1 MARDPKTGRY
11 ISGAKRF
18 AVQFNEKEFNN
29 QLKSLAKAYGACDMR
44 TQKKVM
50 KRAFSQFVRQNKLT
64 AAFKARVPLGD
75 DTNTWE
81 GSKYQPGGL
90 KKSVGTKVY
99 FSKNSRGGIKPRQWV
114 AKVGL
119 MRSKKKR
126 GYYGM
131 MVDEGTVE
139 RFIGAGRNRRNGKAT
154 AQAKRAYRSGKLRS
168 VGSIAPRP
176 FAKQAESATL
186 GAGRGNFL
194 KYMKEALNHVLSEI
208 PKKPSKKYQGAFKQ
222 KFSG

>member
-1 MARDPKTGRY
+1 MAKQQ
-11 ISGAKRF
+11 F
-18 AVQFNEKEFNN
+18 AVKFNEKEFNN
-29 QLKSLAKAYGACDMR
+29 QLNNLAKRYGACDMR

-64 AAFKARVPLGD
+64 AAFKARVPIGD

-81 GSKYQPGGL
+81 GSKYQPGML

-139 RFIGAGRNRRNGKAT
+139 RFVGAGRNRRNGKAT
-154 AQAKRAYRSGKLRS
+154 AEAKKAYKAGKLRS
-168 VGSIAPRP
+168 VGSVAPRP
-176 FAKQAESATL
+176 FAKQAENATL
-186 GAGRGNFL
+186 GAGRGSFL
-194 KYMKEALNHVLSEI
+194 KYMKDALDWVVDKNVPAK
-208 PKKPSKKYQGAFKQ
+208 PKKKRS
-222 KFSG
+222 

>member
-1 MARDPKTGRY
+1 MPIYKFSVNFD
-11 ISGAKRF
+11 
-18 AVQFNEKEFNN
+18 EKSFNN
-29 QLKSLAKAYGACDMR
+29 ELRNLVNAYSQLDMR

-50 KRAFSQFVRQNKLT
+50 KRAFSQFVKQNKLT
-64 AAFKARVPLGD
+64 TVFKSRVPMGD

-81 GSKYQPGGL
+81 GSKYQPGML

-99 FSKNSRGGIKPRQWV
+99 FSKNSRGGIQPRQWV

-139 RFIGAGRNRRNGKAT
+139 RFVGAGRNRRKGKAT
-154 AQAKRAYRSGKLRS
+154 AEAKSAYKAGKLRS
-168 VGSIAPRP
+168 VGSVAPRP

-186 GAGRGNFL
+186 GAGRGSFL
-194 KYMKEALNHVLSEI
+194 KYMKDALDWVVDKNVPAK
-208 PKKPSKKYQGAFKQ
+208 PKKKRG
-222 KFSG
+222 

>member
-1 MARDPKTGRY
+1 MANQKW
-11 ISGAKRF
+11 
-18 AVQFNEKEFNN
+18 AVKFNEKAFNN
-29 QLKSLAKAYGACDMR
+29 QLKNLAKAYGACDMR

-81 GSKYQPGGL
+81 GSSYKPGML

-99 FSKNSRGGIKPRQWV
+99 FSRSSKGGIKPRQWV

-119 MRSKKKR
+119 MRSKKKQGFR
-126 GYYGM
+126 GIF
-131 MVDEGTVE
+131 VDEGTQE
-139 RFIGAGRNRRNGKAT
+139 RFVGAGRNTSKA
-154 AQAKRAYRSGKLRS
+154 AKSAYKAGKLRS
-168 VGSIAPRP
+168 VGSVAPRP

-186 GAGRGNFL
+186 GAGRGSFL
-194 KYMKEALNHVLSEI
+194 KYMKDALDYVVNKNVPAK
-208 PKKPSKKYQGAFKQ
+208 PKKKRG
-222 KFSG
+222 

>member
-1 MARDPKTGRY
+1 MPIYKFSVNFD
-11 ISGAKRF
+11 
-18 AVQFNEKEFNN
+18 EKSFNN
-29 QLKSLAKAYGACDMR
+29 ELRNLVNAYSQLDMR

-50 KRAFSQFVRQNKLT
+50 KRAFSQFVKQNKLT
-64 AAFKARVPLGD
+64 TVFKSRVPMGD

-81 GSKYQPGGL
+81 GSKYQPGML

-139 RFIGAGRNRRNGKAT
+139 RFVGAGRNRRKGKAT
-154 AQAKRAYRSGKLRS
+154 AEAKSAYKAGKLRS
-168 VGSIAPRP
+168 VGSVAPRP

-186 GAGRGNFL
+186 GAGRGSFL
-194 KYMKEALNHVLSEI
+194 KYMKDALDWVVDKNVPAK
-208 PKKPSKKYQGAFKQ
+208 PKKKRG
-222 KFSG
+222 

>member
-1 MARDPKTGRY
+1 MAKQ
-11 ISGAKRF
+11 KW
-18 AVQFNEKEFNN
+18 AVKFNEKEFNN
-29 QLKSLAKAYGACDMR
+29 QLKNMVKVYGACDMR

-81 GSKYQPGGL
+81 GSSYKPGGL

-99 FSKNSRGGIKPRQWV
+99 FSRNSRGGIRPRQWV

-119 MRSKKKR
+119 MRSKTQR
-126 GYYGM
+126 GFPGI

-139 RFIGAGRNRRNGKAT
+139 RFVGAGRNRRKGKAT
-154 AQAKRAYRSGKLRS
+154 AKAKSAYKAGKLRS

-176 FAKQAESATL
+176 FAAAAERATL
-186 GAGRGNFL
+186 GAGRGSFL
-194 KYMKEALNHVLSEI
+194 KYMLEALEYVVNKNVPAK
-208 PKKPSKKYQGAFKQ
+208 PKKKRG
-222 KFSG
+222 

>member
-1 MARDPKTGRY
+1 MRKPKT
-11 ISGAKRF
+11 F

-29 QLKSLAKAYGACDMR
+29 QLKSLAKAYAECDMR

-75 DTNTWE
+75 DTTTWE
-81 GSKYQPGGL
+81 GSKYQPGML

-139 RFIGAGRNRRNGKAT
+139 RFVGAGRNRRKGKAT
-154 AQAKRAYRSGKLRS
+154 AEAKAAYKSGKLRS

-176 FAKQAESATL
+176 FAKQAERATL
-186 GAGRGNFL
+186 GAGRGSFL
-194 KYMKEALNHVLSEI
+194 KYMQEALDYVVNKNVPAK
-208 PKKPSKKYQGAFKQ
+208 PKKKRS
-222 KFSG
+222 

>member
-1 MARDPKTGRY
+1 MARKQW
-11 ISGAKRF
+11 
-18 AVQFNEKEFNN
+18 AVRFNEKEFNN
-29 QLKSLAKAYGACDMR
+29 QLKNLAKSFGGCDMR

-64 AAFKARVPLGD
+64 AAFKSRVPIGD

-81 GSKYQPGGL
+81 GSKYKPGML

-99 FSKNSRGGIKPRQWV
+99 FSKNNRGGIKPRQWV

-126 GYYGM
+126 GFYGM

-139 RFIGAGRNRRNGKAT
+139 RFVGAGRNRRDGKAT
-154 AQAKRAYRSGKLRS
+154 AQGKRAYKAGKLRS
-168 VGSIAPRP
+168 VGSVAPRP
-176 FAKQAESATL
+176 FAAQAERATL
-186 GAGRGNFL
+186 GAGRGSFL
-194 KYMKEALNHVLSEI
+194 KYMKDALDYVVNKNVPAK
-208 PKKPSKKYQGAFKQ
+208 PKKSRG
-222 KFSG
+222 

>member
-1 MARDPKTGRY
+1 MASQKW
-11 ISGAKRF
+11 
-18 AVQFNEKEFNN
+18 AVKFNEKEFNN
-29 QLKSLAKAYGACDMR
+29 QLKNLAKRYGACDMR

-75 DTNTWE
+75 DTTTWE

-99 FSKNSRGGIKPRQWV
+99 FSKNSRGGVKPRQWV

-119 MRSKKKR
+119 MRSKKKQGFR
-126 GYYGM
+126 GLFIE
-131 MVDEGTVE
+131 EGTQE
-139 RFIGAGRNRRNGKAT
+139 RFVGAGRNTSKA
-154 AQAKRAYRSGKLRS
+154 AKSAYKAGKLRS

-176 FAKQAESATL
+176 FADAAERATL
-186 GAGRGNFL
+186 NAGRGGFL
-194 KYMKEALNHVLSEI
+194 KHMKDALDYVVNKNVPAK
-208 PKKPSKKYQGAFKQ
+208 PKKKRG
-222 KFSG
+222 

>member
-1 MARDPKTGRY
+1 MAKQQ
-11 ISGAKRF
+11 F
-18 AVQFNEKEFNN
+18 AVRFNEKEFNN

-64 AAFKARVPLGD
+64 AAFKARVPIGD

-81 GSKYQPGGL
+81 GSSYKPGGL

-99 FSKNSRGGIKPRQWV
+99 FSKNSKGGVKPRQWV

-119 MRSKKKR
+119 MRSKTKQGFR
-126 GYYGM
+126 GLFIE
-131 MVDEGTVE
+131 EGTQE
-139 RFIGAGRNRRNGKAT
+139 RFVGAGRNTSKA
-154 AQAKRAYRSGKLRS
+154 AKKAYKAGKLRS
-168 VGSIAPRP
+168 VGSVAPRP

-186 GAGRGNFL
+186 GAGRGSFL
-194 KYMKEALNHVLSEI
+194 KYMKDALDYVVNKNVPAK
-208 PKKPSKKYQGAFKQ
+208 PKKKRG
-222 KFSG
+222 

>member
-1 MARDPKTGRY
+1 MAKQQ
-11 ISGAKRF
+11 I
-18 AVQFNEKEFNN
+18 AVKFNEKEFNN
-29 QLKSLAKAYGACDMR
+29 QLKSLTKAYGACDMR

-50 KRAFSQFVRQNKLT
+50 KRSFSQFVKQNKLT
-64 AAFKARVPLGD
+64 AAFRARVPLGD
-75 DTNTWE
+75 DTTTWE
-81 GSKYQPGGL
+81 GSKYQPGML

-139 RFIGAGRNRRNGKAT
+139 RFVGAGRNRRDGKAT
-154 AQAKRAYRSGKLRS
+154 AQAKSAYKAGKLRS

-186 GAGRGNFL
+186 GAGRGSFL
-194 KYMKEALNHVLSEI
+194 KYMKDALDYVVNKNVPAK
-208 PKKPSKKYQGAFKQ
+208 PKKKRS
-222 KFSG
+222 

>member
-1 MARDPKTGRY
+1 MRKPKN
-11 ISGAKRF
+11 F

-29 QLKSLAKAYGACDMR
+29 QLKSLAKAYGECDMR

-64 AAFKARVPLGD
+64 AAFKARVPIGD
-75 DTNTWE
+75 DTTTWE

-99 FSKNSRGGIKPRQWV
+99 FSKTNKAGIKPRQWV

-119 MRSKKKR
+119 MRSKKKQGFR
-126 GYYGM
+126 GLFIE
-131 MVDEGTVE
+131 EGTQE
-139 RFIGAGRNRRNGKAT
+139 RFVGAGRNRRNGKAT
-154 AQAKRAYRSGKLRS
+154 AEAKSAYKAGKLRS
-168 VGSIAPRP
+168 VGSVAPRP

-186 GAGRGNFL
+186 GAGRGSFL
-194 KYMKEALNHVLSEI
+194 KYMKDALDWVVDKNVPAK
-208 PKKPSKKYQGAFKQ
+208 PKKKRS
-222 KFSG
+222 

>member
-1 MARDPKTGRY
+1 MAKQQW
-11 ISGAKRF
+11 
-18 AVQFNEKEFNN
+18 AVKFNEKEFNN
-29 QLKSLAKAYGACDMR
+29 QLKSLAKAYAKCDMR

-50 KRAFSQFVRQNKLT
+50 KRAFSQFVKQNKLT

-81 GSKYQPGGL
+81 GSKYQPGML

-139 RFIGAGRNRRNGKAT
+139 RFVGAGKNSSFYAKAAYLLKRTTGIGKM
-154 AQAKRAYRSGKLRS
+154 RS
-168 VGSIAPRP
+168 VGSVAPRP

-186 GAGRGNFL
+186 GAGRGSFL
-194 KYMKEALNHVLSEI
+194 KYMKDALDYVVNKNVPAK
-208 PKKPSKKYQGAFKQ
+208 PKKKRG
-222 KFSG
+222 

>member
-1 MARDPKTGRY
+1 MRKPKN
-11 ISGAKRF
+11 F

-29 QLKSLAKAYGACDMR
+29 QLKSLAKAYGECDMR

-64 AAFKARVPLGD
+64 AAFKARVPIGD
-75 DTNTWE
+75 DTTTWE
-81 GSKYQPGGL
+81 GSKYQPGML

-99 FSKNSRGGIKPRQWV
+99 FSKNSKAGIKPRQWV

-139 RFIGAGRNRRNGKAT
+139 RFVGAGRNRRDGKAT
-154 AQAKRAYRSGKLRS
+154 AQGKRAFRAGLLRS

-186 GAGRGNFL
+186 GAGRGSFL
-194 KYMKEALNHVLSEI
+194 KYMKEALDYVVNKNVPAK
-208 PKKPSKKYQGAFKQ
+208 PKKKRS
-222 KFSG
+222 

>member
-1 MARDPKTGRY
+1 MRKPKN
-11 ISGAKRF
+11 F

-50 KRAFSQFVRQNKLT
+50 KRAFSQFTKQNGLT
-64 AAFKARVPLGD
+64 AAFKARVPEGTKERD
-75 DTNTWE
+75 NEHYHWSWS
-81 GSKYQPGGL
+81 GSKYEPGML

-139 RFIGAGRNRRNGKAT
+139 RFVGAGRNRRRGKAT
-154 AQAKRAYRSGKLRS
+154 AEAKSAYKAGKLRS

-176 FAKQAESATL
+176 FAKQAERATL
-186 GAGRGNFL
+186 GAGRGSFL
-194 KYMKEALNHVLSEI
+194 KYMKDALDYVVNNNVPAK
-208 PKKPSKKYQGAFKQ
+208 PKKKRG
-222 KFSG
+222 

>member
-1 MARDPKTGRY
+1 MRKPKN
-11 ISGAKRF
+11 F

-29 QLKSLAKAYGACDMR
+29 QLKNLAKRYGACDMR

-64 AAFKARVPLGD
+64 AAFKAKVPLGD
-75 DTNTWE
+75 DTTTWE

-139 RFIGAGRNRRNGKAT
+139 RFVGAGRNRRKGKAT
-154 AQAKRAYRSGKLRS
+154 AEAKKAYKAGLLRS
-168 VGSIAPRP
+168 VGSVAPRP
-176 FAKQAESATL
+176 FAAAAERATL
-186 GAGRGNFL
+186 GAGRGSFL
-194 KYMKEALNHVLSEI
+194 KYMKEALDWVVDKNVPAK
-208 PKKPSKKYQGAFKQ
+208 PKKKRG
-222 KFSG
+222 

>member
-1 MARDPKTGRY
+1 MPVYKFSINFD
-11 ISGAKRF
+11 
-18 AVQFNEKEFNN
+18 EKSFNN
-29 QLKSLAKAYGACDMR
+29 ELKNLAKAYGELDMR

-64 AAFKARVPLGD
+64 TVFKSRVPVGD
-75 DTNTWE
+75 DTNVWE
-81 GSKYQPGGL
+81 GSKYQPGML

-99 FSKNSRGGIKPRQWV
+99 FSKNSRGGVQPRQWV

-131 MVDEGTVE
+131 MVDEGTKE
-139 RFIGAGRNRRNGKAT
+139 RYIGAGKNNSLYAKAAYLVKRTTGIGKM
-154 AQAKRAYRSGKLRS
+154 RS

-176 FAKQAESATL
+176 WASAAERATL
-186 GAGRGNFL
+186 NAGRGGFL
-194 KYMKEALNHVLSEI
+194 KYMKDAMDYVVNKNVPAK
-208 PKKPSKKYQGAFKQ
+208 PKKKRS
-222 KFSG
+222 

>member
-1 MARDPKTGRY
+1 MANQKW
-11 ISGAKRF
+11 
-18 AVQFNEKEFNN
+18 AVKFNEKEFNN
-29 QLKSLAKAYGACDMR
+29 QLKNLAKAYGACDMR

-75 DTNTWE
+75 DTTTWE

-119 MRSKKKR
+119 MRSKKKQGFR
-126 GYYGM
+126 GLFIE
-131 MVDEGTVE
+131 EGTQE
-139 RFIGAGRNRRNGKAT
+139 RFVGAGRNTSKA
-154 AQAKRAYRSGKLRS
+154 AKKAYKAGKLRS
-168 VGSIAPRP
+168 VGSVAPRP

-186 GAGRGNFL
+186 GAGRGSFL
-194 KYMKEALNHVLSEI
+194 KYMKDALDYVVNKNVPAK
-208 PKKPSKKYQGAFKQ
+208 PKKKRG
-222 KFSG
+222 

>member
-1 MARDPKTGRY
+1 MAKQQW
-11 ISGAKRF
+11 
-18 AVQFNEKEFNN
+18 AVKFNEKEFNN
-29 QLKSLAKAYGACDMR
+29 QLKNLAKQYGACDMR

-81 GSKYQPGGL
+81 GSKYQPGML

-119 MRSKKKR
+119 MRSKAKR

-139 RFIGAGRNRRNGKAT
+139 RFVGAGRNRRYGKAT
-154 AQAKRAYRSGKLRS
+154 AKAKRSYRAGLLRS

-186 GAGRGNFL
+186 GAGRGSFL
-194 KYMKEALNHVLSEI
+194 KYMKDALDWVVDQNVPAK
-208 PKKPSKKYQGAFKQ
+208 PKKKRG
-222 KFSG
+222 

>member
-1 MARDPKTGRY
+1 MAKQQW
-11 ISGAKRF
+11 
-18 AVQFNEKEFNN
+18 AVKFNEKEFNN
-29 QLKSLAKAYGACDMR
+29 QLKNLAKAYGACDMR

-50 KRAFSQFVRQNKLT
+50 KRAFSQFVRQNKLR

-81 GSKYQPGGL
+81 GSKYQPGML

-139 RFIGAGRNRRNGKAT
+139 RFVGAGRNRRKGKAT
-154 AQAKRAYRSGKLRS
+154 AQGKRSYRAGLLRS

-186 GAGRGNFL
+186 GAGRGSFL
-194 KYMKEALNHVLSEI
+194 KYMKDALDHVLLEI
-208 PKKPSKKYQGAFKQ
+208 PSKPSKKNQGSFKR

>member
-1 MARDPKTGRY
+1 MAKQQW
-11 ISGAKRF
+11 
-18 AVQFNEKEFNN
+18 AVKFNEKEFNN
-29 QLKSLAKAYGACDMR
+29 QLKNLAKAYRACDMR

-75 DTNTWE
+75 DTTTWE

-119 MRSKKKR
+119 MRSKKKQGFR
-126 GYYGM
+126 GM
-131 MVDEGTVE
+131 FVDEGTQE
-139 RFIGAGRNRRNGKAT
+139 RFVGAGRNTSKA
-154 AQAKRAYRSGKLRS
+154 AKKAYRAGKLRS
-168 VGSIAPRP
+168 VGSVAPRP

-186 GAGRGNFL
+186 GAGRGSFL
-194 KYMKEALNHVLSEI
+194 KYMKDALDYVVNKNVPAK
-208 PKKPSKKYQGAFKQ
+208 PKKKRG
-222 KFSG
+222 

>member
-1 MARDPKTGRY
+1 MANQKW
-11 ISGAKRF
+11 
-18 AVQFNEKEFNN
+18 AVKFNEKAFNN
-29 QLKSLAKAYGACDMR
+29 QLKNLAKAYGACDMR

-119 MRSKKKR
+119 MRSKKKQGFR
-126 GYYGM
+126 GLFIE
-131 MVDEGTVE
+131 EGTQE
-139 RFIGAGRNRRNGKAT
+139 RFVGAGRNTSKA
-154 AQAKRAYRSGKLRS
+154 AKSAYKAGKLRS
-168 VGSIAPRP
+168 VGSVAPRP

-186 GAGRGNFL
+186 GAGRGSFL
-194 KYMKEALNHVLSEI
+194 KYMKDALDYVVNKNVPAR
-208 PKKPSKKYQGAFKQ
+208 PKKKRG
-222 KFSG
+222 

>member
-1 MARDPKTGRY
+1 MANQKW
-11 ISGAKRF
+11 
-18 AVQFNEKEFNN
+18 AVKFNEKEFNS
-29 QLKSLAKAYGACDMR
+29 QLKNLAKAYGECDMR

-64 AAFKARVPLGD
+64 AAFKARVPIGD

-81 GSKYQPGGL
+81 GSKYQPGML
-90 KKSVGTKVY
+90 RKSVGTKVY
-99 FSKNSRGGIKPRQWV
+99 FSKTNKAGIKPRQWV

-126 GYYGM
+126 GFYGM

-139 RFIGAGRNRRNGKAT
+139 RFVGAGKNRRYGKAT
-154 AQAKRAYRSGKLRS
+154 AEAKKAYKAGLLRS

-176 FAKQAESATL
+176 FAAAAERATL
-186 GAGRGNFL
+186 GAGRGSFL
-194 KYMKEALNHVLSEI
+194 KYMKEALDYVLLEI
-208 PKKPSKKYQGAFKQ
+208 PKKPSKKYQGAFKR

>member
-1 MARDPKTGRY
+1 MANQKW
-11 ISGAKRF
+11 

-29 QLKSLAKAYGACDMR
+29 QLKSLAKAYGECDMR

-50 KRAFSQFVRQNKLT
+50 KRAFSQFVRQNRLT

-126 GYYGM
+126 GFYGIM
-131 MVDEGTVE
+131 LEDGTVE
-139 RFIGAGRNRRNGKAT
+139 RFVGAGRNRRKGKAT
-154 AQAKRAYRSGKLRS
+154 AQAKKAYKAGKLRS

-186 GAGRGNFL
+186 SAGRGSFL
-194 KYMKEALNHVLSEI
+194 KYMKEALDWVVDKNVPAK
-208 PKKPSKKYQGAFKQ
+208 PKKKRG
-222 KFSG
+222 

>member
-1 MARDPKTGRY
+1 MANQK
-11 ISGAKRF
+11 F
-18 AVQFNEKEFNN
+18 AVKFNEKEFNN

-64 AAFKARVPLGD
+64 AAFKARVPIGD
-75 DTNTWE
+75 DTTTWE

-90 KKSVGTKVY
+90 RKSVGTKVY
-99 FSKNSRGGIKPRQWV
+99 FSKNSRGGVKPRQWV

-139 RFIGAGRNRRNGKAT
+139 RFVGAGRNRRKGKAT
-154 AQAKRAYRSGKLRS
+154 AEAKSAYKAGGLRS
-168 VGSIAPRP
+168 VGSVAPRP
-176 FAKQAESATL
+176 FAKQAEAATL
-186 GAGRGNFL
+186 GAGRGSFL
-194 KYMKEALNHVLSEI
+194 KYMKDALEWVVDKNVPAK
-208 PKKPSKKYQGAFKQ
+208 PKKKRS
-222 KFSG
+222 

>member
-1 MARDPKTGRY
+1 MDTMPAMPRPEGTQVRIGVMMANQKW
-11 ISGAKRF
+11 
-18 AVQFNEKEFNN
+18 AVKFNEKEFNN
-29 QLKSLAKAYGACDMR
+29 QLKSLARAYGKCDMQ

-50 KRAFSQFVRQNKLT
+50 KRAFSQFARQNRLI
-64 AAFKARVPLGD
+64 AAFRAKTP
-75 DTNTWE
+75 E
-81 GSKYQPGGL
+81 GSKEAMGEYYQWSNEGSRYEPGGL

-99 FSKNSRGGIKPRQWV
+99 FSKTNKAGIKPRQWV
-114 AKVGL
+114 AKVGI

-139 RFIGAGRNRRNGKAT
+139 RFVGAGRNRRKGKAT
-154 AQAKRAYRSGKLRS
+154 AEAKAAYSAGKLRS

-176 FAKQAESATL
+176 FAKAAEAATL

-194 KYMKEALNHVLSEI
+194 KYMK
-208 PKKPSKKYQGAFKQ
+208 
-222 KFSG
+222 

>member
-1 MARDPKTGRY
+1 MRKPK
-11 ISGAKRF
+11 KF

-29 QLKSLAKAYGACDMR
+29 QLKSLARAYGKCDMR

-119 MRSKKKR
+119 MRSKKKQGFR
-126 GYYGM
+126 GLFIE
-131 MVDEGTVE
+131 EGTKE
-139 RFIGAGRNRRNGKAT
+139 RFVGAGRNTSKA
-154 AQAKRAYRSGKLRS
+154 AKKAYKAGKLRS
-168 VGSIAPRP
+168 VGSVAPRP

-186 GAGRGNFL
+186 GAGRGSFL
-194 KYMKEALNHVLSEI
+194 KYMKDALDYVVNKNVPAR
-208 PKKPSKKYQGAFKQ
+208 PKKKRG
-222 KFSG
+222 

>member
-1 MARDPKTGRY
+1 MRKPKN
-11 ISGAKRF
+11 F

-50 KRAFSQFVRQNKLT
+50 KRAFSQFTKQNGLI
-64 AAFKARVPLGD
+64 AAFKAKTP
-75 DTNTWE
+75 E
-81 GSKYQPGGL
+81 GSKEAMGEYYQWSNEGSRYEPGGL
-90 KKSVGTKVY
+90 KNSVGTKVY
-99 FSKNSRGGIKPRQWV
+99 FSKNNRGGIKPRQWV

-139 RFIGAGRNRRNGKAT
+139 RFVGAGRNRSKGKAT
-154 AQAKRAYRSGKLRS
+154 AEAKKAYKSGKLRS

-176 FAKQAESATL
+176 FAAAAERATL
-186 GAGRGNFL
+186 GAGRGSFL
-194 KYMKEALNHVLSEI
+194 KYMKEALDYVVNGVV
-208 PKKPSKKYQGAFKQ
+208 PAKPSKKRGRK
-222 KFSG
+222 